1 LLTICFSDNEYT
13 IENDYDNPARIFFA
27 QGQEMPASLPPEQE
41 TAGDEGDG
49 DVDEEVEVSEG
60 EEMGSGEE

>member
-1 LLTICFSDNEYT
+1 
-13 IENDYDNPARIFFA
+13 
-27 QGQEMPASLPPEQE
+27 MPASLPPEQE

>member
-1 LLTICFSDNEYT
+1 MFHTDNEYT

-41 TAGDEGDG
+41 AAGDEGDG

-60 EEMGSGEE
+60 EEMSSGEE